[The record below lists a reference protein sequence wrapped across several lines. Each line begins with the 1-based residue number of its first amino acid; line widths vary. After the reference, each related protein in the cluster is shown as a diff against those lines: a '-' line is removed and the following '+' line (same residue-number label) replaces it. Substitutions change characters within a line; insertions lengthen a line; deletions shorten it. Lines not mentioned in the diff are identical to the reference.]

1 MNIKTFDFDLQLF
14 AEVNANVQTS
24 GSSNLTA
31 EMKTFY
37 SKLLIKRA
45 KANLIHAQF
54 GEEESIPKNG
64 GKTIEWREFSA
75 FPKATTALTEGV
87 TPSGVPLKVTSITQ
101 TLSEFGAYTTI
112 SDVLELT
119 AIDDVIVETTSK
131 HGDSMGLTLDTIVRN
146 ELNTATHV
154 IYAPNASGTA
164 PTGRSTIT
172 SANKLT
178 VTTIAKAVT
187 LLKKHNAPKI
197 DGSYISIIHPSV
209 SYDLMTDPNWIDIQ
223 KYSNTEKIYEGEI
236 GKLYGVRFIE
246 TTEAAMFTGSG
257 SNGGGANGQA
267 VYSCLFIGKGAYK
280 VIKIENSGAQVIVKG
295 KGSAGSADPLNQR
308 STVGW
313 KIPLFGAKIVIP
325 EYIVRVECG
334 STFSI
339 EDAGDDYTAPTQ
351 GGGG

>member
-1 MNIKTFDFDLQLF
+1 MNKYNFDLQLF
-14 AEVNANVQTS
+14 AEVNANVQTT
-24 GSSNLTA
+24 GSSDLTA

-37 SKLLIKRA
+37 SKLLIERA
-45 KANLIHAQF
+45 KANLVHAQF
-54 GEEESIPKNG
+54 GEKESIPKHG

-87 TPSGVPLKVTSITQ
+87 TPAGVPLKVTSVTQ

-112 SDVLELT
+112 SDLLELT
-119 AIDDVIVETTSK
+119 AIDDVVVETTSK

-154 IYAPNASGTA
+154 IYAPNASGTVPA
-164 PTGRSTIT
+164 TRSAIT
-172 SANKLT
+172 SANKMT
-178 VTTIAKAVT
+178 VTTVAKAVT

-197 DGSYISIIHPSV
+197 DGSYICIIHPSV
-209 SYDLMTDPNWIDIQ
+209 AYDIMTDSNWIDIQ

-246 TTEAAMFTGSG
+246 STEAAMFTGS
-257 SNGGGANGQA
+257 SKGGANGQA

-280 VIKIENSGAQVIVKG
+280 VIDVENSGAQVIVKG
-295 KGSAGSADPLNQR
+295 KGSAGSADPLDQR

-325 EYIVRVECG
+325 DYICRVECG

-339 EDAGDDYTAPTQ
+339 EDAGDDYTAPSSDT
-351 GGGG
+351 